1 MIPNFVR
8 KKFAGVQQPL
18 GRWILRHI
26 CEFVALSPA
35 ILVTWIWLKVRRK
48 EILIVGRFS
57 NTITMLILPLEP
69 ELRRRKGN
77 HGQLGRTVILYL
89 SSDANQQIRK
99 MYDRVVK
106 IYGAESRIKRRI
118 VWWASLK
125 FVYRRELFDDQSD
138 RMWVEGRSVLAFTEE
153 EESVGKKFL
162 DSNGLKPN
170 QFICYTVRSE
180 SYYLARIS
188 EAQVIK
194 PQTFRNPSEDVYLKV
209 VESLNKD
216 GFKILRMGKDLDRKL
231 DKDVYPKILDYASQL
246 RTDFLDI
253 YLLKQ
258 CKFLLNGATGL
269 ISPRWIWNLPSVT
282 CDSYLIWRNQL
293 CYDIFLLQRVWIKRE
308 NRFATF
314 TEMLSL
320 HGYSEEKHQPGLGV
334 ELVKNTAEEIRDACD
349 EMNARIDG
357 NWVTTKEDEDLQRRY
372 QDLIAK
378 FSDKPTWNGRG
389 RIGAKFLRD
398 NQDLL
403 C

>member
-1 MIPNFVR
+1 MF
-8 KKFAGVQQPL
+8 
-18 GRWILRHI
+18 
-26 CEFVALSPA
+26 
-35 ILVTWIWLKVRRK
+35 
-48 EILIVGRFS
+48 
-57 NTITMLILPLEP
+57 ILPLEP
-69 ELRRRKGN
+69 ELRRRKLEA
-77 HGQLGRTVILYL
+77 GQLDRTIVLYL
-89 SSDANQQIRK
+89 SDDANSQIRK
-99 MYDRVVK
+99 MYDRVVA
-106 IYGAESRIKRRI
+106 IHGAECKLRRRI
-118 VWWASLK
+118 IWWASLK
-125 FVYRRELFDDQSD
+125 FVYRQELFDDQSD
-138 RMWVEGRSVLAFTEE
+138 PMWVEGRPVLAFSEE
-153 EESVGKKFL
+153 EENRGKQFL

-170 QFICYTVRSE
+170 EFICYTVRSE
-180 SYYLARIS
+180 SYYLARIA

-209 VESLNKD
+209 AESLIKD

-231 DKDVYPKILDYASQL
+231 DKGVYPKILDYASDF

-253 YLLKQ
+253 YLLKH

-334 ELVKNTAEEIRDACD
+334 ELVKNTAEEIKDACD

-357 NWVTTKEDEDLQRRY
+357 SWVTTEDDEDLQRQY
-372 QDLIAK
+372 QNLIVK
-378 FSDKPTWNGRG
+378 FSDKPTWNGQG
-389 RIGAKFLRD
+389 RVGAKFLRD

-403 C
+403 R